1 MQLEPEPAVERYT
14 PDMVLVPRG
23 STMKRA
29 RDSSSSRVAPLST
42 ITNTSM
48 MVIALS
54 LVWRQ
59 GDAFA
64 SLTARPGSVAC
75 SSSSSSNNIF
85 NGAVRRSMARP
96 WPSMAAGMPSGL
108 SAAATQALSD
118 LREGFGEGLHTLS
131 DLRENLGGES
141 PLPSLPR
148 VELLDRLLSSPSP
161 EQTAL
166 TKLLDLPHTL
176 SSSDFFSSA
185 LSLAEEAGLRDL
197 IKQLSNASVEAA
209 SVVAGLPVSP
219 EKLAALLKL
228 ASRVSTQASSS
239 AAQALDAL
247 VAENPTLAPPVAHL
261 ESSFGH
267 AVAAVEQAYAAGAA
281 IVPEAFH
288 PAVVILALGAA
299 STAVGFSFGAARED
313 SQRAAEA
320 KDAPLPME
328 YDLPAIMSYYNSRPL
343 TLFGRLL
350 EVSYRLGSLVGKLWL
365 DKNVDDG
372 AGWERNMEARAEE
385 FVEFLQGAGPA
396 FIKIGQG
403 VSIRPDILP
412 EAYLRELT
420 KLQDK
425 VGFTVYSSVL
435 PSTVYNRRARPF
447 PTAVCTSARSSS
459 FVRTYQNIFDKYHDS
474 ISDLECSRSRH
485 QTWCY

>member
-1 MQLEPEPAVERYT
+1 M
-14 PDMVLVPRG
+14 
-23 STMKRA
+23 
-29 RDSSSSRVAPLST
+29 
-42 ITNTSM
+42 I
-48 MVIALS
+48 VIALS
-54 LVWRQ
+54 LLQQGRQ
-59 GDAFA
+59 AYAFA
-64 SLTARPGSVAC
+64 SLTARAGSVAC
-75 SSSSSSNNIF
+75 SSNSIF
-85 NGAVRRSMARP
+85 NGAVRRTTTRFAPRSMARP
-96 WPSMAAGMPSGL
+96 WPSMAAGLPDGSGL
-108 SAAATQALSD
+108 SAAATRALSD
-118 LREGFGEGLHTLS
+118 VREGFGEGLRTLS

-161 EQTAL
+161 KQAAL
-166 TKLLDLPHTL
+166 TKLLDLPDTL

-209 SVVAGLPVSP
+209 SVAAGLPVSP
-219 EKLAALLKL
+219 EKLAVLLKL
-228 ASRVSTQASSS
+228 ASRASAQASSR

-288 PAVVILALGAA
+288 PAVAILALGAA
-299 STAVGFSFGAARED
+299 STALGFSFGAARED
-313 SQRAAEA
+313 SRRAAEA
-320 KDAPLPME
+320 KDAPLPRE

-365 DKNVDDG
+365 DKKVGDG

-412 EAYLRELT
+412 EAYLKELA

-435 PSTVYNRRARPF
+435 PSTVYITEGYGRF
-447 PTAVCTSARSSS
+447 
-459 FVRTYQNIFDKYHDS
+459 
-474 ISDLECSRSRH
+474 RH
-485 QTWCY
+485 QCTQQQQLCTYI